1 MSTAGD
7 HCELDKS
14 GGKHLSYSV
23 AEVNPMQHPPDTG
36 DDKQNRYI
44 LAPSQRFGL
53 DTSSPVPLYHQMEQ
67 ILLEIISSDD
77 AVGKLLPPE
86 QDLAAIFGVSRI
98 TVKKALDI
106 LAAKGLVERRR
117 ALGTRVARPPVTED
131 LARLTSYTE
140 EMEAR
145 GLTVKTRVLATGR
158 HVPDDAVREKLK
170 LETGQETVFVR
181 RLRGTTEQFP
191 VLLVETEVPAH
202 LGITP
207 DEDFT
212 DSMYRIMETKHRIS
226 IAGAIDTIG
235 ASKATPEQAQL
246 LGITKGDCVL
256 VLEELAYAPD
266 GRPLSLSTGIYRA
279 DSYRFTISVRR

>member
-1 MSTAGD
+1 MEHSPRAGD
-7 HCELDKS
+7 E
-14 GGKHLSYSV
+14 
-23 AEVNPMQHPPDTG
+23 
-36 DDKQNRYI
+36 KQNRYI
-44 LAPSQRFGL
+44 LTPSQRFGL
-53 DTSSPVPLYHQMEQ
+53 DVSSPVPLYHQMEQ
-67 ILLEIISSDD
+67 ILLKIISSDD

-106 LAAKGLVERRR
+106 LASKGMVERRR

-145 GLTVKTRVLATGR
+145 GLSVKTRVLDTGI
-158 HVPDDAVREKLK
+158 HVPNDVVREKLK
-170 LETGQETVFVR
+170 LEAGQETVFVR
-181 RLRGTTEQFP
+181 RLRGTTDQFP
-191 VLLVETEVPAH
+191 VLLVETELPAD

-212 DSMYRIMETKHRIS
+212 DSLYRMMESKHRIS
-226 IAGAIDTIG
+226 IAGAIDTLD
-235 ASKATPEQAQL
+235 AAKATPEQAQL
-246 LGITKGDCVL
+246 LSIAKGDCVL

-266 GRPLSLSTGIYRA
+266 GRPLSFSTGIYRA
-279 DSYRFTISVRR
+279 DRYRFSINVRR

>member
-1 MSTAGD
+1 M
-7 HCELDKS
+7 
-14 GGKHLSYSV
+14 
-23 AEVNPMQHPPDTG
+23 
-36 DDKQNRYI
+36 DDSPRASDEKQTRYV
-44 LAPSQRFGL
+44 LTPSQRFSL
-53 DTSSPVPLYHQMEQ
+53 DPSSPVPLYYQMEQ
-67 ILLEIISSDD
+67 ILLKIISSDD

-86 QDLAAIFGVSRI
+86 QDLASIFGVSRI

-106 LAAKGLVERRR
+106 LTSKGMLERRR
-117 ALGTRVARPPVTED
+117 ALGTRVVRPPVTED

-145 GLTVKTRVLATGR
+145 GLTVKTQVLATGI
-158 HVPDDAVREKLK
+158 HVPDHVVREKLK
-170 LETGQETVFVR
+170 LEPGQETVFVK

-191 VLLVETEVPAH
+191 VLLVETELPAY

-212 DSMYRIMETKHRIS
+212 DSLYRIMENKHRIT
-226 IAGAIDTIG
+226 IAGAVDTIG
-235 ASKATPEQAQL
+235 SAKASSEQANL
-246 LGITKGDCVL
+246 LGIPKGDCVL